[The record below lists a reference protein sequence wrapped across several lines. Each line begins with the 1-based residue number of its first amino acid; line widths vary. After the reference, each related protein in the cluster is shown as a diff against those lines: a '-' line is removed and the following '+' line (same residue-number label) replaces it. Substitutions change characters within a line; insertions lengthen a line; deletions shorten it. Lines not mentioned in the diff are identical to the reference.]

1 MGKFETNNN
10 YSSESGSLF
19 QPLGYGY
26 GSQSGDEGSS
36 GTITTTTMYR
46 RSTSPTT
53 TMAPSPLSCMPEMSQ
68 LGWGYWFTLRELD
81 LATNLFSEENLIGE
95 GGYGVVFRGK
105 LLNGTPVA
113 VKKIFNGQ

>member
-1 MGKFETNNN
+1 M
-10 YSSESGSLF
+10 S
-19 QPLGYGY
+19 YGY

-36 GTITTTTMYR
+36 GTVTTTTMNR
-46 RSTSPTT
+46 RSTSP
-53 TMAPSPLSCMPEMSQ
+53 LSGLLEMSR

-95 GGYGVVFRGK
+95 GGYGVVYKGR
-105 LLNGTPVA
+105 LLNGISVA